1 MQIKGNEFLKNV
13 QKKQEREELEKRLQ
27 ELKASNENSYI
38 VEEPQTIT
46 QQAPFMQQEST
57 NP

>member
-27 ELKASNENSYI
+27 KLQMKIVTLKMNLKLLSKMHLSFNQK
-38 VEEPQTIT
+38 V
-46 QQAPFMQQEST
+46 
-57 NP
+57 